1 MTELLDL
8 GLFVGASFAAAT
20 VAGIAGF
27 AFGLVAA
34 SVWLHILTPLQ
45 TTSLIVVFG
54 LLVQGYSVWRL
65 RHALRFERLW
75 PFVVGGLLGVPI
87 GVELLRAIDP
97 VQARRVV
104 GGLLILF
111 VLYSLWRP
119 SFRVPATIGR
129 RGDGVIGFCNGVI
142 GGVTG
147 LAGIVVTAWCNLRAW
162 PRDEQRAV
170 FQPTGV
176 AIFAMTAVWLGGRG
190 DLDAATLELVL
201 LGLPAILLGV
211 WLGLKLYGR
220 LDELGFRKLVLG
232 LLLVS
237 GLALLP

>member
-8 GLFVGASFAAAT
+8 GLFVGASFVAAT
-20 VAGIAGF
+20 LAGVAGF

-75 PFVVGGLLGVPI
+75 PFVLGGLLGVPL

-104 GGLLILF
+104 GALLIVF
-111 VLYSLWRP
+111 VLYSLWKP
-119 SFRVPATIGR
+119 SFRLPATVGR
-129 RGDGVIGFCNGVI
+129 RADGAIGFCNGVI
-142 GGVTG
+142 GGITG

-162 PRDEQRAV
+162 PRDEQRTV

-176 AIFAMTAVWLGGRG
+176 AIFAMTALWLGGRG
-190 DLDAATLELVL
+190 ALDADTAELIL

-220 LDELGFRKLVLG
+220 LDEAGFRKLVLG